1 MIEKLN
7 GLHFDGKAVFA
18 FGHCNATE
26 EMLDHLATLSV
37 KVIAILDNNKAKQGS
52 KYKEIPIVPVERVL
66 EFENGMVLIAN
77 RFYEQMSMQLCK
89 IGYKG
94 SIVKVLEYNSF
105 AEYSLSEETVKGKTE
120 RMLRGAKILE
130 DIRERYPDKHLVIC
144 PHNALGDVYWAM
156 SFLPAYMAHHEVL
169 AVVNGKGCGQVAEVF
184 GQENA
189 VLQNDEMEEF
199 TQAII
204 FKKEQ
209 NCIIAHHDKIY
220 TDNAIKYINKHFIS
234 FIDYYKYIV
243 FGLDKFA
250 EPVLPSFNLPFE
262 NAEGILQGKTLI
274 ISPHAKSVVLLPSEF
289 WQKIIGEYKS
299 KGFMV
304 CTSVN
309 GNEEALE
316 NTIPISFALNR
327 AVKALEFAG
336 HFIGI
341 RSGLCDVIHSAEC
354 SKSVIFPDCIYST
367 TKMKVS
373 DFFALPGWKEYSE
386 TESMSE
392 AL

>member
-7 GLHFDGKAVFA
+7 DLHFNGKSVFA

-37 KVIAILDNNKAKQGS
+37 KTIAILDNNKAKQGN

-66 EFENGMVLIAN
+66 EYENGMVLIAN
-77 RFYEQMSMQLCK
+77 RFYEQMRMQLRE

-94 SIVKVLEYNSF
+94 SIVKILEYNSF
-105 AEYSLSEETVKGKTE
+105 AEYSLLEETIKSKTE
-120 RMLRGAKILE
+120 RMLRGVKILKN
-130 DIRERYPDKHLVIC
+130 IRDHYPNKYLVVC

-156 SFLPAYMAHHEVL
+156 SFLPAYLDPLV
-169 AVVNGKGCGQVAEVF
+169 VVNGKGCGQVAQMF

-189 VLQNDEMEEF
+189 VLQNSEMEEF
-199 TQAII
+199 TQAVI

-234 FIDYYKYIV
+234 FIDFYKYIV

-250 EPVLPSFNLPFE
+250 EPVLPSCNLPFE
-262 NAEGILQGKTLI
+262 NKEGILQGKTLI
-274 ISPHAKSVVLLPSEF
+274 ISPYAKSVVLLPDEF

-309 GNEEALE
+309 GNEQALE
-316 NTIPISFALNR
+316 NTIPISFALNQ
-327 AVKALEFAG
+327 AVKAVEYAG

-341 RSGLCDVIHSAEC
+341 RSGLCDVVHSAEC
-354 SKSVIFPDCIYST
+354 SKKVIFPDCIYST

-373 DFFALPGWKEYSE
+373 DFFALPNFS
-386 TESMSE
+386 T
-392 AL
+392 L